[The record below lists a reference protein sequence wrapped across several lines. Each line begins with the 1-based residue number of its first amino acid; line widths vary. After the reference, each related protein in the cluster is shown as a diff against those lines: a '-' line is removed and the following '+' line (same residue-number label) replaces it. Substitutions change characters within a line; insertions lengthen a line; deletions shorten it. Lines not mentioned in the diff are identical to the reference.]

1 MNLELLLLA
10 FYEFFKTGLFALGG
24 GLATIPFLTE
34 MMNKYHWFTAD
45 MLTDMIA
52 VSEST
57 PGAIGI
63 NMATYTG
70 YHINGVLG
78 GIIATLGL
86 VAPSIIVICIVAQF
100 LKKFKDSELVK
111 SVFYGI
117 RPAVTALIA
126 SAGITIFIAA
136 LFQDSENFMEMVKWP
151 CILLLAVIFIYR
163 INANGIQFYALLL
176 PPLWVCCFSCRIY
189 GKLRSL
195 YLQQIISYSKRLKN
209 VKSLIF

>member
-151 CILLLAVIFIYR
+151 LSFIYR

>member
-78 GIIATLGL
+78 GI
-86 VAPSIIVICIVAQF
+86 VAQF

-151 CILLLAVIFIYR
+151 CILLFAVIFYLSNKRKWHPI
-163 INANGIQFYALLL
+163 
-176 PPLWVCCFSCRIY
+176 SCIAASAAV
-189 GKLRSL
+189 GMLFQL
-195 YLQQIISYSKRLKN
+195 
-209 VKSLIF
+209 

>member
-70 YHINGVLG
+70 YQWCAGWYRCDAWACCAKHHRDLYRCAV
-78 GIIATLGL
+78 
-86 VAPSIIVICIVAQF
+86 
-100 LKKFKDSELVK
+100 SEEV
-111 SVFYGI
+111 
-117 RPAVTALIA
+117 
-126 SAGITIFIAA
+126 
-136 LFQDSENFMEMVKWP
+136 
-151 CILLLAVIFIYR
+151 
-163 INANGIQFYALLL
+163 
-176 PPLWVCCFSCRIY
+176 
-189 GKLRSL
+189 
-195 YLQQIISYSKRLKN
+195 
-209 VKSLIF
+209 

>member
-70 YHINGVLG
+70 YHINCVLG
-78 GIIATLGL
+78 GIVATLGL

-151 CILLLAVIFIYR
+151 CILLFAVIYYLSNKRKWHPILC
-163 INANGIQFYALLL
+163 IAASAAVGILFQL
-176 PPLWVCCFSCRIY
+176 
-189 GKLRSL
+189 
-195 YLQQIISYSKRLKN
+195 
-209 VKSLIF
+209 

>member
-70 YHINGVLG
+70 YHINGVPVSYTHLYKCTDLKLY
-78 GIIATLGL
+78 II
-86 VAPSIIVICIVAQF
+86 I
-100 LKKFKDSELVK
+100 
-111 SVFYGI
+111 
-117 RPAVTALIA
+117 
-126 SAGITIFIAA
+126 
-136 LFQDSENFMEMVKWP
+136 
-151 CILLLAVIFIYR
+151 
-163 INANGIQFYALLL
+163 
-176 PPLWVCCFSCRIY
+176 
-189 GKLRSL
+189 
-195 YLQQIISYSKRLKN
+195 
-209 VKSLIF
+209 

>member
-78 GIIATLGL
+78 GIVATLGL

-117 RPAVTALIA
+117 RPAVTALI
-126 SAGITIFIAA
+126 
-136 LFQDSENFMEMVKWP
+136 
-151 CILLLAVIFIYR
+151 YR
-163 INANGIQFYALLL
+163 INANGIQFCALLL
-176 PPLWVCCFSCRIY
+176 PPLWVYCFSCRIY

-195 YLQQIISYSKRLKN
+195 YLQQIISYSKRLKI

>member
-78 GIIATLGL
+78 GIVATLGL
-86 VAPSIIVICIVAQF
+86 VAPSIIVICI
-100 LKKFKDSELVK
+100 
-111 SVFYGI
+111 
-117 RPAVTALIA
+117 IA

-136 LFQDSENFMEMVKWP
+136 LFQNSENFMEMVKWP
-151 CILLLAVIFIYR
+151 CILLFAVIFYLSNKRKWHPILC
-163 INANGIQFYALLL
+163 IAASAAVGILFQL
-176 PPLWVCCFSCRIY
+176 
-189 GKLRSL
+189 
-195 YLQQIISYSKRLKN
+195 
-209 VKSLIF
+209 

>member
-63 NMATYTG
+63 NMATSPV
-70 YHINGVLG
+70 IISMVCWVVLLRR
-78 GIIATLGL
+78 LGL
-86 VAPSIIVICIVAQF
+86 LRQ
-100 LKKFKDSELVK
+100 
-111 SVFYGI
+111 
-117 RPAVTALIA
+117 A
-126 SAGITIFIAA
+126 S
-136 LFQDSENFMEMVKWP
+136 S
-151 CILLLAVIFIYR
+151 
-163 INANGIQFYALLL
+163 
-176 PPLWVCCFSCRIY
+176 
-189 GKLRSL
+189 
-195 YLQQIISYSKRLKN
+195 
-209 VKSLIF
+209 

>member
-1 MNLELLLLA
+1 MLLA

-57 PGAIGI
+57 PGALGI

-100 LKKFKDSELVK
+100 LKKFKDSD
-111 SVFYGI
+111 GI

-151 CILLLAVIFIYR
+151 CILLLAVIF
-163 INANGIQFYALLL
+163 
-176 PPLWVCCFSCRIY
+176 
-189 GKLRSL
+189 
-195 YLQQIISYSKRLKN
+195 YLSNKRKWHPILCIAASAA
-209 VKSLIF
+209 VGMLFQL

>member
-78 GIIATLGL
+78 GIVATLGL
-86 VAPSIIVICIVAQF
+86 VAPSIIVI
-100 LKKFKDSELVK
+100 
-111 SVFYGI
+111 
-117 RPAVTALIA
+117 
-126 SAGITIFIAA
+126 
-136 LFQDSENFMEMVKWP
+136 
-151 CILLLAVIFIYR
+151 
-163 INANGIQFYALLL
+163 
-176 PPLWVCCFSCRIY
+176 
-189 GKLRSL
+189 
-195 YLQQIISYSKRLKN
+195 
-209 VKSLIF
+209 

>member
-70 YHINGVLG
+70 YHINGVMG
-78 GIIATLGL
+78 GIVATLGL
-86 VAPSIIVICIVAQF
+86 IAPSIIVICIVAQF

-136 LFQDSENFMEMVKWP
+136 YFRIAKILWKWSSGR
-151 CILLLAVIFIYR
+151 VF
-163 INANGIQFYALLL
+163 
-176 PPLWVCCFSCRIY
+176 CC
-189 GKLRSL
+189 SL
-195 YLQQIISYSKRLKN
+195 
-209 VKSLIF
+209 

>member
-63 NMATYTG
+63 NMQPT
-70 YHINGVLG
+70 
-78 GIIATLGL
+78 
-86 VAPSIIVICIVAQF
+86 P
-100 LKKFKDSELVK
+100 D
-111 SVFYGI
+111 
-117 RPAVTALIA
+117 
-126 SAGITIFIAA
+126 
-136 LFQDSENFMEMVKWP
+136 
-151 CILLLAVIFIYR
+151 
-163 INANGIQFYALLL
+163 
-176 PPLWVCCFSCRIY
+176 
-189 GKLRSL
+189 
-195 YLQQIISYSKRLKN
+195 IISMVCWAVLLRRLDWLRQA
-209 VKSLIF
+209 SS